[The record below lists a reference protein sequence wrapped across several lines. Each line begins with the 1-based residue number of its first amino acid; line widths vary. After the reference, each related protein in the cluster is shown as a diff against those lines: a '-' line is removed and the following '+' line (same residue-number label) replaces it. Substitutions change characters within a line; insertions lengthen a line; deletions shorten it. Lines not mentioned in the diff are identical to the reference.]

1 MWSAPALTNYKLPV
15 PFVTKVLS
23 IPTLLLA
30 CASLGS
36 WWTSCLWSTPP
47 RDRWRSRPRELKF
60 LKQRIIA
67 VSTGK
72 KKHAITA
79 LIAESLRRFPHN
91 ICIFLGISFFSMTAS
106 AEISR
111 NYTNTVFRTVPL
123 SNNYKFSMLC
133 CGSSKKRAVPAPNPE
148 WFLGVLDPDPI
159 PAIWG
164 ISGNGKKYLFVG
176 SKRKTNSYLFERNN
190 PPRFTI
196 QLTKKRRKNCNYIF
210 MCFFIFNRSGSK
222 TNNSLTFTGA
232 IHRPVL

>member
-67 VSTGK
+67 MSTRGR

-91 ICIFLGISFFSMTAS
+91 ICIFLGISMTAS

-148 WFLGVLDPDPI
+148 WFLR
-159 PAIWG
+159 
-164 ISGNGKKYLFVG
+164 S
-176 SKRKTNSYLFERNN
+176 
-190 PPRFTI
+190 
-196 QLTKKRRKNCNYIF
+196 
-210 MCFFIFNRSGSK
+210 SGSGSDPRYLMHIWK
-222 TNNSLTFTGA
+222 W
-232 IHRPVL
+232 

>member
-23 IPTLLLA
+23 SPTLLLA

-91 ICIFLGISFFSMTAS
+91 ICIFLGISFISMTAS

-164 ISGNGKKYLFVG
+164 ISGNGKKIPFCRIKKKNKQLSVWKEQSTEVY
-176 SKRKTNSYLFERNN
+176 Y
-190 PPRFTI
+190 TI
-196 QLTKKRRKNCNYIF
+196 NEKKK
-210 MCFFIFNRSGSK
+210 K
-222 TNNSLTFTGA
+222 EL
-232 IHRPVL
+232 